1 MRNLVVGLALLAS
14 FVTPAAAETCRQ
26 ALALGLDV
34 SGSVDAKEYQ
44 LQLDGLAVALLQKD
58 VQTAFLAQPNA
69 PVALAIYEW
78 SGPTDQRLLTRWRS
92 IQSAADLE
100 QIATQLSLTQ
110 RLPMDPSTGLGAS
123 ISYGATLLAQ
133 RPNCWQHTLDISGD
147 GISNAGPRPQDVRHF
162 PDVSAITI
170 NALVIAASPTERNA
184 DAGGLVRYFEELVTQ
199 GLFSFVEQ
207 ANGFDAYADA
217 MAQKLLRE
225 LSGMVLSWQGSK
237 ALQKRPSAPASGHF
251 AGHAQ

>member
-1 MRNLVVGLALLAS
+1 MRNWFVGFVILAS
-14 FVTPAAAETCRQ
+14 TASPGTAEICRQ

-34 SGSVDAKEYQ
+34 SGSVDAKEYR
-44 LQLDGLAVALLQKD
+44 LQLDGLAVALRQKD

-78 SGPTDQRLLTRWRS
+78 SGPSDQRMLTGWRS
-92 IQSAADLE
+92 IQTADDLGIVAE
-100 QIATQLSLTQ
+100 QLAQTQ

-123 ISYGATLLAQ
+123 ISYGAALLAQ

-147 GISNAGPRPQDVRHF
+147 GMSNAGPRPQDVRHF

-170 NALVIAASPTERNA
+170 NALVIAPSPTERE
-184 DAGGLVRYFEELVTQ
+184 AGASELVRYFEELVTQ

-217 MAQKLLRE
+217 MAKKLLRE
-225 LSGMVLSWQGSK
+225 LSGMVLSWQEPK
-237 ALQKRPSAPASGHF
+237 ALQKRQAAPTPGHF
-251 AGHAQ
+251 ADHPQ

>member
-1 MRNLVVGLALLAS
+1 MRNLVVGFAFLVS
-14 FVTPAAAETCRQ
+14 IPFPAAAETCRQ

-34 SGSVDAKEYQ
+34 SGSVDAKEYR
-44 LQLDGLAVALLQKD
+44 LQLDGLAMALLQKD

-69 PVALAIYEW
+69 PVTLAIYEW

-100 QIATQLSLTQ
+100 QIAAQLSLTQ

-123 ISYGATLLAQ
+123 ISYGAALLAQ
-133 RPNCWQHTLDISGD
+133 RPDCWQHTLDISGD
-147 GISNAGPRPQDVRHF
+147 GISNAGPRPQEVRHL
-162 PDVSAITI
+162 PHVSAITI
-170 NALVIAASPTERNA
+170 NALVITPSPTERK
-184 DAGGLVRYFEELVTQ
+184 AGSDGLVRYFEELVTQ